1 MAAEY
6 NATVVGRVEVAPGLV
21 IMRVAPDKLPFEFK
35 SGQYVVLGLKASE
48 PRVDEAEAE
57 GSGIVASGA
66 VGFGRSRAVAR
77 RWAPRSKARRRASAA
92 VDAQA
97 AAVARAAA
105 DPDRMIRR
113 AYSIASESRA
123 DEYLEFYLTVVMSG
137 ELTPRL
143 FNLKIRDRLYVGP
156 KAVGVFTL
164 DKAPGKHI
172 LMIGTGTGLAPYMSM
187 LRSELECNGPRQF
200 VMVHGARYS
209 WDLGYRTELTGLA
222 RHCGNFH
229 YMPVITRPQE
239 DVTWRGR
246 SGYLQN
252 VIASGAIEEETGLA
266 LTPENFDIFLCGN
279 PGMIETVIGWAE
291 AAASSATRA
300 TTSARSTPRSTGR
313 GEATPASGG
322 RGRSQGGNGMR
333 QRLRPGLRRQAWRT
347 HPTTRPSSSASSGTP
362 SRRTRRA

>member
-6 NATVVGRVEVAPGLV
+6 NATVSSRVEVAPGLV
-21 IMRVAPDKLPFEFK
+21 ILRVVPDKLPMEFK
-35 SGQYVVLGLKASE
+35 AGQYVVLGLKASE
-48 PRVDEAEAE
+48 PRIGEAEADVP
-57 GSGIVASGA
+57 SVVAGAA
-66 VGFGRSRAVAR
+66 VGAEIAGTPESQ
-77 RWAPRSKARRRASAA
+77 AA

-97 AAVARAAA
+97 ATVAAA
-105 DPDRMIRR
+105 AQDPDRMIRR
-113 AYSIASESRA
+113 AYSIASESKP
-123 DEYLEFYLTVVMSG
+123 DENLEFYLTVVMSG

-143 FNLKIRDRLYVGP
+143 FNLKIKDRVYVGP

-187 LRSELECNGPRQF
+187 LRSELVCNGDRHF
-200 VMVHGARYS
+200 VIVHGARFS

-222 RHCGNFH
+222 RHCSNFH
-229 YMPVITRPQE
+229 YIPVVTRPQE

-252 VIASGAIEEETGLA
+252 LIASGAIEAETGLP

-291 AAASSATRA
+291 A
-300 TTSARSTPRSTGR
+300 R
-313 GEATPASGG
+313 GFVKDKG
-322 RGRSQGGNGMR
+322 
-333 QRLRPGLRRQAWRT
+333 
-347 HPTTRPSSSASSGTP
+347 HDIGTLH
-362 SRRTRRA
+362 TEEYW

>member
-6 NATVVGRVEVAPGLV
+6 NATVSSRVEVAPGLV
-21 IMRVAPDKLPFEFK
+21 ILRVAPDKLPFEFK

-48 PRVDEAEAE
+48 PRIDEWEPEAP
-57 GSGIVASGA
+57 SVVAGTAVAGA
-66 VGFGRSRAVAR
+66 VEAPTAPALGTADSR
-77 RWAPRSKARRRASAA
+77 AA

-97 AAVARAAA
+97 ATVAQAAA

-143 FNLKIRDRLYVGP
+143 FNLKIKDRVYVGP

-172 LMIGTGTGLAPYMSM
+172 LMVGTGTGLAPYMSM
-187 LRSELECNGPRQF
+187 LRSELVCGGPRQF
-200 VMVHGARYS
+200 VIVHGARFS

-222 RHCGNFH
+222 RHCANFH
-229 YMPVITRPQE
+229 YVPVITRPSE

-252 VIASGAIEEETGLA
+252 VIASDAIEEETGLA
-266 LTPENFDIFLCGN
+266 LTPDNFDIFLCGN
-279 PGMIETVIGWAE
+279 PGMIETVIAWAE
-291 AAASSATRA
+291 
-300 TTSARSTPRSTGR
+300 GR
-313 GEATPASGG
+313 GFVRDKG
-322 RGRSQGGNGMR
+322 
-333 QRLRPGLRRQAWRT
+333 
-347 HPTTRPSSSASSGTP
+347 HDIGTLH
-362 SRRTRRA
+362 TEEYW

>member
-6 NATVVGRVEVAPGLV
+6 NATVASRVEVAPGLV
-21 IMRVAPDKLPFEFK
+21 IMRVVPDKLPFEFR

-48 PRVDEAEAE
+48 PRLEEADVDSSILGIAPTSPRTEVVAASVAAAEAE
-57 GSGIVASGA
+57 QSIKGTIESQAA
-66 VGFGRSRAVAR
+66 VEAQAVAG
-77 RWAPRSKARRRASAA
+77 ARAS
-92 VDAQA
+92 
-97 AAVARAAA
+97 A

-137 ELTPRL
+137 DLTPRL
-143 FNLKIRDRLYVGP
+143 FKLKIKDRLYVGP

-187 LRSELECNGPRQF
+187 LRSELDCNGPRKF
-200 VMVHGARYS
+200 VVVHGSRYS

-222 RHCGNFH
+222 RHCSNFV

-239 DVTWRGR
+239 DVTWKGR

-252 VIASGAIEEETGLA
+252 VIASDAIEEETGLA

-279 PGMIETVIGWAE
+279 PGMIETVISWAE
-291 AAASSATRA
+291 A
-300 TTSARSTPRSTGR
+300 R
-313 GEATPASGG
+313 GFVRDKGHD
-322 RGRSQGGNGMR
+322 
-333 QRLRPGLRRQAWRT
+333 L
-347 HPTTRPSSSASSGTP
+347 GTIH
-362 SRRTRRA
+362 TEEYW

>member
-6 NATVVGRVEVAPGLV
+6 NATVASRVEVAPGLV
-21 IMRVAPDKLPFEFK
+21 IMRVVPDKLPFEFK

-48 PRVDEAEAE
+48 PRLDESEPDALSVLPTGAAESSRA
-57 GSGIVASGA
+57 GTGA
-66 VGFGRSRAVAR
+66 VSVRAAAVIAGT
-77 RWAPRSKARRRASAA
+77 PESQIA

-123 DEYLEFYLTVVMSG
+123 DEFLEFYLTVVMSG

-143 FNLKIRDRLYVGP
+143 FNLKIKDRVYVGP

-187 LRSELECNGPRQF
+187 LRSELVCNGPRQF
-200 VMVHGARYS
+200 VVVHGARFS

-222 RHCGNFH
+222 RHCANFH
-229 YMPVITRPQE
+229 YVPVITRPQE

-252 VIASGAIEEETGLA
+252 LVASGAIEEDTGLP
-266 LTPENFDIFLCGN
+266 LTPDNFDIFLCGN
-279 PGMIETVIGWAE
+279 PGMIETVIAWAE
-291 AAASSATRA
+291 A
-300 TTSARSTPRSTGR
+300 R
-313 GEATPASGG
+313 GFVRDKG
-322 RGRSQGGNGMR
+322 
-333 QRLRPGLRRQAWRT
+333 
-347 HPTTRPSSSASSGTP
+347 HDIGTLH
-362 SRRTRRA
+362 TEEYW

>member
-6 NATVVGRVEVAPGLV
+6 NATVVSRVEVAPGL
-21 IMRVAPDKLPFEFK
+21 IILRVAPDKLPFEFTA
-35 SGQYVVLGLKASE
+35 GQYVVLGLKASE
-48 PRVDEAEAE
+48 PRIEEFEAEAP
-57 GSGIVASGA
+57 SVVAGPA
-66 VGFGRSRAVAR
+66 EPPQADAVA
-77 RWAPRSKARRRASAA
+77 AAITAAVAGTAESQAA

-97 AAVARAAA
+97 AAVARSAA
-105 DPDRMIRR
+105 DPERMIRR

-137 ELTPRL
+137 DLTPRL

-164 DKAPGKHI
+164 AKAPGKHI

-187 LRSELECNGPRQF
+187 LRSELVCNGPRQF
-200 VMVHGARYS
+200 VIVHGARYS

-222 RHCGNFH
+222 RHCNNFH

-239 DVTWRGR
+239 DPTWKGR

-252 VIASGAIEEETGLA
+252 LIASGAVEEETGLS
-266 LTPENFDIFLCGN
+266 LTPDNFDIFLCGN

-291 AAASSATRA
+291 
-300 TTSARSTPRSTGR
+300 GR
-313 GEATPASGG
+313 GFVRDKG
-322 RGRSQGGNGMR
+322 
-333 QRLRPGLRRQAWRT
+333 
-347 HPTTRPSSSASSGTP
+347 HDIGTLH
-362 SRRTRRA
+362 TEEYW

>member
-6 NATVVGRVEVAPGLV
+6 NGTVSSRVEVAPGL
-21 IMRVAPDKLPFEFK
+21 IILRVAPDKLPFEFK
-35 SGQYVVLGLKASE
+35 AGQYVVLGLKASE
-48 PRVDEAEAE
+48 PRIAEFDAE
-57 GSGIVASGA
+57 PPSVVAAAVESSRPGA
-66 VGFGRSRAVAR
+66 GAAVA
-77 RWAPRSKARRRASAA
+77 AITAAVAGTAESQAA

-123 DEYLEFYLTVVMSG
+123 DEFLEFYLTVVMSG

-143 FNLKIRDRLYVGP
+143 FNLKIKDRLYVGP

-187 LRSELECNGPRQF
+187 LRSELDCGGPRQF
-200 VMVHGARYS
+200 VVVHGARYS

-222 RHCGNFH
+222 RHCSNFH
-229 YMPVITRPQE
+229 YVPVVTRPQE

-252 VIASGAIEEETGLA
+252 LIASGAIEEETGLA
-266 LTPENFDIFLCGN
+266 LMPDNFDIFLCGN

-291 AAASSATRA
+291 A
-300 TTSARSTPRSTGR
+300 R
-313 GEATPASGG
+313 GFVKDKG
-322 RGRSQGGNGMR
+322 
-333 QRLRPGLRRQAWRT
+333 
-347 HPTTRPSSSASSGTP
+347 HDIGTLH
-362 SRRTRRA
+362 TEEYW

>member
-6 NATVVGRVEVAPGLV
+6 NATVSSRVEVAPGL
-21 IMRVAPDKLPFEFK
+21 IILRVAPDKLPFEFR

-48 PRVDEAEAE
+48 PRIDESEPEAPSVVAGPVASPGLEAPLAAVPAATAE
-57 GSGIVASGA
+57 GQ
-66 VGFGRSRAVAR
+66 
-77 RWAPRSKARRRASAA
+77 AA

-97 AAVARAAA
+97 ASVARATA
-105 DPDRMIRR
+105 DVDRMIRR

-143 FNLKIRDRLYVGP
+143 FNLALKDRLYVGP

-200 VMVHGARYS
+200 VVVHGSRFS

-222 RHCGNFH
+222 RHCRNFH
-229 YMPVITRPQE
+229 YIPVITRPQE

-252 VIASGAIEEETGLA
+252 LIASTAIEEETGLA
-266 LTPENFDIFLCGN
+266 LTPDNFDIFLCGN
-279 PGMIETVIGWAE
+279 PGMIETVIAWAE
-291 AAASSATRA
+291 A
-300 TTSARSTPRSTGR
+300 R
-313 GEATPASGG
+313 GFVRDKG
-322 RGRSQGGNGMR
+322 
-333 QRLRPGLRRQAWRT
+333 
-347 HPTTRPSSSASSGTP
+347 HDIGTLH
-362 SRRTRRA
+362 TEEYW

>member
-6 NATVVGRVEVAPGLV
+6 NATVVSRVEVAPGL
-21 IMRVAPDKLPFEFK
+21 IILRVAPDKLPFEFK
-35 SGQYVVLGLKASE
+35 AGQYVVLGLKASE
-48 PRVDEAEAE
+48 PRIEESEADEPSVVAGSAEPT
-57 GSGIVASGA
+57 
-66 VGFGRSRAVAR
+66 RTDAVA
-77 RWAPRSKARRRASAA
+77 AAITAAVAGTAESQAA

-137 ELTPRL
+137 DLTPRL
-143 FNLKIRDRLYVGP
+143 FNLKIKDRLYVGP

-164 DKAPGKHI
+164 AKAPGKHI

-187 LRSELECNGPRQF
+187 LRSELVCNGPRQF
-200 VMVHGARYS
+200 VIVHGARYS

-229 YMPVITRPQE
+229 YVPVITRPQE
-239 DVTWRGR
+239 DPTWRGR

-252 VIASGAIEEETGLA
+252 LIASGAVEEETGLP
-266 LTPENFDIFLCGN
+266 LTPDNFDIFLCGN

-291 AAASSATRA
+291 A
-300 TTSARSTPRSTGR
+300 R
-313 GEATPASGG
+313 GFVKD
-322 RGRSQGGNGMR
+322 RG
-333 QRLRPGLRRQAWRT
+333 
-347 HPTTRPSSSASSGTP
+347 HDVGTLH
-362 SRRTRRA
+362 TEEYW

>member
-6 NATVVGRVEVAPGLV
+6 NATVASRVEVAPGLV
-21 IMRVAPDKLPFEFK
+21 IMRVVPDKLPFEFK
-35 SGQYVVLGLKASE
+35 AGQYVVLGLKASE
-48 PRVDEAEAE
+48 LRIDEAEPE
-57 GSGIVASGA
+57 VPSVVATGA
-66 VGFGRSRAVAR
+66 IDSPRLIAVDA
-77 RWAPRSKARRRASAA
+77 AMAVIGGTPESQAA
-92 VDAQA
+92 VDIQA
-97 AAVARAAA
+97 ASVARAAA

-143 FNLKIRDRLYVGP
+143 FNLQIRDRVYVGP

-172 LMIGTGTGLAPYMSM
+172 LMVATGTGLAPYMSM
-187 LRSELECNGPRQF
+187 LRSELVCNGSRHF
-200 VMVHGARYS
+200 VVIHGARFS

-222 RHCGNFH
+222 RHCRNFH
-229 YMPVITRPQE
+229 YIPVITRPQE

-252 VIASGAIEEETGLA
+252 LIASPAIEEETGLA

-279 PGMIETVIGWAE
+279 PGMIETVIEWA
-291 AAASSATRA
+291 AI
-300 TTSARSTPRSTGR
+300 
-313 GEATPASGG
+313 
-322 RGRSQGGNGMR
+322 QGFVRDKG
-333 QRLRPGLRRQAWRT
+333 
-347 HPTTRPSSSASSGTP
+347 HEIGTLH
-362 SRRTRRA
+362 TEEYW

>member
-1 MAAEY
+1 
-6 NATVVGRVEVAPGLV
+6 VAPGL
-21 IMRVAPDKLPFEFK
+21 IILRVAPDNLPFEFR

-48 PRVDEAEAE
+48 PRIDESEAEAP
-57 GSGIVASGA
+57 SVVAGPVESPALEASLAA
-66 VGFGRSRAVAR
+66 VIAGTEESR
-77 RWAPRSKARRRASAA
+77 AA

-97 AAVARAAA
+97 ARVALAAA

-164 DKAPGKHI
+164 EKAPGKHI

-187 LRSELECNGPRQF
+187 LRSELECNGSRQF
-200 VMVHGARYS
+200 VIVHGARFS

-222 RHCGNFH
+222 RHCKNFH
-229 YMPVITRPQE
+229 YIPVITRPKE
-239 DVTWRGR
+239 DVTWQGR

-252 VIASGAIEEETGLA
+252 LIASGAIEEETGLP
-266 LTPENFDIFLCGN
+266 LTPDNFDIYLCGN
-279 PGMIETVIGWAE
+279 PGMIETVIWWAE
-291 AAASSATRA
+291 A
-300 TTSARSTPRSTGR
+300 R
-313 GEATPASGG
+313 GFVKDKG
-322 RGRSQGGNGMR
+322 
-333 QRLRPGLRRQAWRT
+333 
-347 HPTTRPSSSASSGTP
+347 HDIGTLH
-362 SRRTRRA
+362 TEEYW

>member
-6 NATVVGRVEVAPGLV
+6 NATVVSRVEVAPGLV
-21 IMRVAPDKLPFEFK
+21 ILRVAPDRLPFEFK

-48 PRVDEAEAE
+48 PRIDAWEAEVPSVAAAE
-57 GSGIVASGA
+57 AVPAGVAVVAVPATDAA
-66 VGFGRSRAVAR
+66 VGAATTAVAAGTPESRA
-77 RWAPRSKARRRASAA
+77 A
-92 VDAQA
+92 VEAQA

-105 DPDRMIRR
+105 DPERMIRR

-143 FNLKIRDRLYVGP
+143 FNLKIKDRLYVGP
-156 KAVGVFTL
+156 RAVGVFTL

-187 LRSELECNGPRQF
+187 LRSELVCNGPRQF
-200 VMVHGARYS
+200 VVVHGARFS

-229 YMPVITRPQE
+229 YVPVITRPQE
-239 DVTWRGR
+239 DGTWRGR

-252 VIASGAIEEETGLA
+252 LIASGAIEEETGLP

-279 PGMIETVIGWAE
+279 PGMIETVIEWAE
-291 AAASSATRA
+291 ARGFTRDK
-300 TTSARSTPRSTGR
+300 GHD
-313 GEATPASGG
+313 
-322 RGRSQGGNGMR
+322 
-333 QRLRPGLRRQAWRT
+333 L
-347 HPTTRPSSSASSGTP
+347 GTLH
-362 SRRTRRA
+362 TEEYW

>member
-1 MAAEY
+1 
-6 NATVVGRVEVAPGLV
+6 
-21 IMRVAPDKLPFEFK
+21 
-35 SGQYVVLGLKASE
+35 LKASE
-48 PRVDEAEAE
+48 PRIDESEAEAP
-57 GSGIVASGA
+57 SVVAGPAESPALAASVAA
-66 VGFGRSRAVAR
+66 VIAGTEESQ
-77 RWAPRSKARRRASAA
+77 AA

-97 AAVARAAA
+97 ASVARATA

-143 FNLKIRDRLYVGP
+143 FNLKIKDRLYVGP

-187 LRSELECNGPRQF
+187 LRSELVCNGSRHF
-200 VMVHGARYS
+200 VVVHGARFS

-222 RHCGNFH
+222 RHCRNFH
-229 YMPVITRPQE
+229 YIPVITRPQE

-252 VIASGAIEEETGLA
+252 LIASTAIEEETGLA
-266 LTPENFDIFLCGN
+266 LTPEHFDIFLCGN
-279 PGMIETVIGWAE
+279 PGMIETVISWAD
-291 AAASSATRA
+291 
-300 TTSARSTPRSTGR
+300 ARGFVRDKG
-313 GEATPASGG
+313 
-322 RGRSQGGNGMR
+322 
-333 QRLRPGLRRQAWRT
+333 
-347 HPTTRPSSSASSGTP
+347 HDIGTLH
-362 SRRTRRA
+362 TEEYW

>member
-1 MAAEY
+1 MAPEY
-6 NATVVGRVEVAPGLV
+6 NATVSSRVEVAPGLV
-21 IMRVAPDKLPFEFK
+21 ILRVAPDNLPFHFK

-48 PRVDEAEAE
+48 PRVAEFDAEPLSVVSKSGEAPHT
-57 GSGIVASGA
+57 GA
-66 VGFGRSRAVAR
+66 V
-77 RWAPRSKARRRASAA
+77 
-92 VDAQA
+92 A
-97 AAVARAAA
+97 AAVAEAVGTDESQAAVEAQAASVATAAA

-123 DEYLEFYLTVVMSG
+123 DEFLEFYLTVVMSG

-143 FNLKIRDRLYVGP
+143 FNLKIRDRVYVGP
-156 KAVGVFTL
+156 RAVGVFTL

-200 VMVHGARYS
+200 VVVHGARFS

-229 YMPVITRPQE
+229 YVPVITRPQE
-239 DVTWRGR
+239 DVTWKGR

-252 VIASGAIEEETGLA
+252 LIASGAIEEETGLE

-291 AAASSATRA
+291 V
-300 TTSARSTPRSTGR
+300 R
-313 GEATPASGG
+313 GFVKDKG
-322 RGRSQGGNGMR
+322 
-333 QRLRPGLRRQAWRT
+333 
-347 HPTTRPSSSASSGTP
+347 HDIGTLH
-362 SRRTRRA
+362 TEEYW

>member
-6 NATVVGRVEVAPGLV
+6 NATVSSRVEVAPGL
-21 IMRVAPDKLPFEFK
+21 IILRVAPDKLPFEFK
-35 SGQYVVLGLKASE
+35 AGQYVVLGLKASE
-48 PRVDEAEAE
+48 PRIDESEADAP
-57 GSGIVASGA
+57 SVVAGPVETLSPEA
-66 VGFGRSRAVAR
+66 SRAAVIAGTEE
-77 RWAPRSKARRRASAA
+77 SQAA

-97 AAVARAAA
+97 ASVAAATA

-143 FNLKIRDRLYVGP
+143 FNLAIKDRLYVGP

-187 LRSELECNGPRQF
+187 LRSELVCNGSRKF
-200 VMVHGARYS
+200 VVVHGARFS

-222 RHCGNFH
+222 RHCRNFC
-229 YMPVITRPQE
+229 YVPVITRPQE

-252 VIASGAIEEETGLA
+252 LIASGAIEQETGLA

-279 PGMIETVIGWAE
+279 PGMIETVIAWAE
-291 AAASSATRA
+291 A
-300 TTSARSTPRSTGR
+300 R
-313 GEATPASGG
+313 GFVRD
-322 RGRSQGGNGMR
+322 RG
-333 QRLRPGLRRQAWRT
+333 
-347 HPTTRPSSSASSGTP
+347 HEIGTLH
-362 SRRTRRA
+362 TEEYW

>member
-6 NATVVGRVEVAPGLV
+6 NATVSSRVEVAPGLV
-21 IMRVAPDKLPFEFK
+21 ILRVAPDKLPFEFR

-48 PRVDEAEAE
+48 PRIDESEAEAP
-57 GSGIVASGA
+57 SVVAGPAESPALAASVAA
-66 VGFGRSRAVAR
+66 VIAGTEESQ
-77 RWAPRSKARRRASAA
+77 AA

-97 AAVARAAA
+97 ASVARATAE
-105 DPDRMIRR
+105 PDRMIRR

-143 FNLKIRDRLYVGP
+143 FNLKIKDRLYVGP

-187 LRSELECNGPRQF
+187 LRSELVCNGSRHF
-200 VMVHGARYS
+200 VVVHGARFS

-222 RHCGNFH
+222 RHCRNFH
-229 YMPVITRPQE
+229 YIPVITRPQE

-252 VIASGAIEEETGLA
+252 LIASTAIEEETGLA

-279 PGMIETVIGWAE
+279 PGMIETVISWAD
-291 AAASSATRA
+291 
-300 TTSARSTPRSTGR
+300 ARGFVRDKG
-313 GEATPASGG
+313 
-322 RGRSQGGNGMR
+322 
-333 QRLRPGLRRQAWRT
+333 
-347 HPTTRPSSSASSGTP
+347 HDIGTLH
-362 SRRTRRA
+362 TEEYW